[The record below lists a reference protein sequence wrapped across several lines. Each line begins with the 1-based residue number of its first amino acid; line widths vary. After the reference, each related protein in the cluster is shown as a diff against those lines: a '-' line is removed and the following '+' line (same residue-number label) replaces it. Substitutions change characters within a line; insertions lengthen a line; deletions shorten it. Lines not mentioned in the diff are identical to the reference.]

1 MNRAGRFP
9 LISFQLTGD
18 IDRMTNKEQ
27 TLEYWMEKTNA
38 LSVQNK
44 ALHDQNRELRA
55 LLIESERERKNLRR
69 IVQHDIHEE
78 IESLISECGLDG

>member
-1 MNRAGRFP
+1 
-9 LISFQLTGD
+9 
-18 IDRMTNKEQ
+18 MTNKEQ